1 MALQNLLLVW
11 VELCYGK
18 VKSLQVCEMDAV
30 PWKKELQCP
39 WQLRGV
45 SESLFD
51 MLNVEQLGGRM
62 KTSML
67 SFLPGWCCS
76 SILRLLV
83 RNTNFMCF
91 AKEPLKMMTA
101 WLSSSRART
110 RPTLGP
116 GHRGPVWSLCT
127 WSPHFKTFKRRLSL
141 LQIPTQWP
149 WRLIPSP
156 FSIQRYGGTETL
168 RHTEAIP
175 LSSPLLLIWNAILH
189 IADWRLSGGGGGG
202 GRGQE
207 LQLVSAQCPA
217 AVLRRLGQ

>member
-1 MALQNLLLVW
+1 
-11 VELCYGK
+11 
-18 VKSLQVCEMDAV
+18 MDAIR
-30 PWKKELQCP
+30 WKKDLQCP
-39 WQLRGV
+39 SQLRGV

-51 MLNVEQLGGRM
+51 MPNVELLGGRM

-76 SILRLLV
+76 YTLRLLV

-116 GHRGPVWSLCT
+116 GHQGPVWSRCT
-127 WSPHFKTFKRRLSL
+127 WSPHFKTFKRRPSL
-141 LQIPTQWP
+141 LQTLTQWQ
-149 WRLIPSP
+149 WRHIPSP
-156 FSIQRYGGTETL
+156 FSIQRYDGTETH
-168 RHTEAIP
+168 RHTQAIP
-175 LSSPLLLIWNAILH
+175 LDSPLFIRKAILY
-189 IADWRLSGGGGGG
+189 IADWWLSGGGRGGE
-202 GRGQE
+202 E

-217 AVLRRLGQ
+217 AVPRWLGQ